1 MQAKKGLIMKKSF
14 SRTPPVP
21 SSAQARTACRRPWR
35 GFTLVEL
42 MIVIAII
49 GILSAIALPSYRD
62 YVIRSKIPEATA
74 NLAVKRVRLE
84 QFYQDNQTYLGA
96 PDCDNDTISSR
107 FFSFSCSVAGSA
119 TGYTLQAVG
128 KDSMTG
134 FTFTVD
140 QSNSKATTSVP
151 SGWATNASC
160 WITAKGGT
168 C

>member
-1 MQAKKGLIMKKSF
+1 MKKSF
-14 SRTPPVP
+14 VWTSALPPSARSRT
-21 SSAQARTACRRPWR
+21 ARCARLR

-42 MIVIAII
+42 MIVIVIV
-49 GILSAIALPSYRD
+49 GILSAVALPSYRD

-74 NLAVKRVRLE
+74 NLAAKRVRLE
-84 QFYQDNQTYLGA
+84 QFYQDNQTYLAA
-96 PDCDNDTISSR
+96 PDCDNDAISSR
-107 FFSFSCSVAGSA
+107 YFTFSCSVAGSA

-128 KDSMTG
+128 KDSMAG

-140 QSNSKATTSVP
+140 QSNSKATLSAP
-151 SGWATNASC
+151 SGWTTNASC